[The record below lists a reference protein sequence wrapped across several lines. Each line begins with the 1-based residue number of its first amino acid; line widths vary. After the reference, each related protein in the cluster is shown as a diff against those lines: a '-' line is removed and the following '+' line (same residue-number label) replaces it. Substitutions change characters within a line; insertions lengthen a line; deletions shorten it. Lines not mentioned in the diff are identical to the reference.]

1 MLRVAD
7 RKAQMRHILDF
18 RCAIADLAL
27 DDEDAFA
34 VMPLS
39 GCGKVPKMDTA
50 KVHRE
55 TERGIKRCGLRHGP
69 DQIGTLADDRRVS
82 KRKSENDAL
91 QA

>member
-1 MLRVAD
+1 MLRVAN
-7 RKAQMRHILDF
+7 RKAQMRHIFDF

-27 DDEDAFA
+27 DDKDPFA

-39 GCGKVPKMDTA
+39 GCGKVAKMDAA
-50 KVHRE
+50 KVHRQ

-69 DQIGTLADDRRVS
+69 NQIRALADNRRIS
-82 KRKSENDAL
+82 KRKSENNAL